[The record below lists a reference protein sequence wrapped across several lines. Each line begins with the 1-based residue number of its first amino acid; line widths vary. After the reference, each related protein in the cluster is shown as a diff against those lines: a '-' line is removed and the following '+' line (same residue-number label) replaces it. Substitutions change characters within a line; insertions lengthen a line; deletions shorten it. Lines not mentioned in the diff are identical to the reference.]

1 MVRDPY
7 LVMFS
12 TTPDRKCNI
21 VKSVLLDVCQC
32 FVEAFG
38 TCIVEIS
45 QSFFVTF
52 QMVIDPEALVIL
64 VQRSQFSKEREVF
77 SWVLGVKL

>member
-1 MVRDPY
+1 M
-7 LVMFS
+7 
-12 TTPDRKCNI
+12 
-21 VKSVLLDVCQC
+21 
-32 FVEAFG
+32 
-38 TCIVEIS
+38 EIS